1 GWEAIFGIGQEQ
13 LEFLWFPEVFFIS
26 LGVALWITAFDVNYA
41 LMDKEVDREQ
51 GIMSFPAAF
60 GSTATRNLSVLLTI
74 GWVICF
80 LLAGMHEFSESGRF
94 SSPVWILSAISMG
107 VVNLYV
113 MTKRADLS
121 SESAQLMEAYQ
132 STLFLSSM
140 LTGWVLLGSMIYV
153 G

>member
-1 GWEAIFGIGQEQ
+1 M
-13 LEFLWFPEVFFIS
+13 FFIS

-51 GIMSFPAAF
+51 GIKSFPAIF
-60 GSTATRNLSVLLTI
+60 GSIATRNLSIFLTI

-94 SSPVWILSAISMG
+94 SSPVWICPPSAWAG
-107 VVNLYV
+107 LTWYV
-113 MTKRADLS
+113 MTKRAES
-121 SESAQLMEAYQ
+121 SSNSVEEMEAYQ
-132 STLFLSSM
+132 SILFLSSM
-140 LTGWVLLGSMIYV
+140 LTGWALLGSMIYV